1 MIGMHRGLPCTKETL
16 EPVIL
21 HEVVPQAP
29 LQQPSPQMKN
39 LHAMVPTCDDDF
51 INEFGQD
58 LI

>member
-1 MIGMHRGLPCTKETL
+1 MHRGLPCTKETL

-29 LQQPSPQMKN
+29 LQQPSPQIKN